1 LCRETYMAQ
10 YEKGDWYVFTN
21 FILVAFA
28 GVYGSVMVFS
38 VQVVLVF
45 WGDLVYVL
53 FSLCLMVC
61 GRLARVDMGSSAF
74 PVRLRA
80 PLPVRFLRGLQRAV
94 FHIVCRL
101 LRKCTRSP

>member
-1 LCRETYMAQ
+1 MAQ

-45 WGDLVYVL
+45 WGDLV
-53 FSLCLMVC
+53 
-61 GRLARVDMGSSAF
+61 
-74 PVRLRA
+74 
-80 PLPVRFLRGLQRAV
+80 
-94 FHIVCRL
+94 
-101 LRKCTRSP
+101 